1 MPCILPSGELNGISV
16 PAICARHG
24 GQWIDEPS
32 LLTEPGIGNTMPPSM
47 EYPGLIEPGVGN
59 TFGPIGK
66 SYSGGALQNPQ
77 KLSLMNN
84 IDGTIGKSYSGGA
97 LQNPQKLNIMNNL
110 DGAIGTSYPGSAL
123 QDPSKVMNA
132 IGRDTD
138 DFGNPLNANFAG
150 DTNFGLLRDR
160 AVNKFNTKPF
170 NKPFLGPVTRTNTSQ
185 PRMTQTAS
193 GLRPMSVRESSKED
207 RYNVGQKFK
216 SIFGM
221 DDESVARDKAS
232 KRGSGLI
239 GTSYSGGPTQAI
251 WHKNQEA
258 KTTDNTTTDNTKTTD
273 NATAVNNGTPTP
285 EAIKGMAKSGEMS
298 EGLLSKMGT
307 KDYWMTGIEGGSGA
321 WDNKLFR
328 LGEMMAYM
336 GTPLSKRGDSPA
348 KRWTAAN
355 TDSAKVS
362 KALTAAQS
370 KLEKGKIDNL
380 MKIASTSPKD
390 LAASIVEYL
399 PDELDNTWLGLSD
412 KEKSS
417 MSMSIAIR
425 ASQAMKL
432 AGADG
437 KHMPYAVAMKLAAN
451 QILKE
456 HNKK

>member
-285 EAIKGMAKSGEMS
+285 TQIKEIAKSGDIPTDIW
-298 EGLLSKMGT
+298 GKMKT

-355 TDSAKVS
+355 TDSAKVKAAIRKAQIAADAKDPKAYHKWTPGQVTDNVGGWFDDFFGWDFPFGKDRDQEKARFIRDVVDAKATYKDKSLQQIMDALS
-362 KALTAAQS
+362 K
-370 KLEKGKIDNL
+370 KGK
-380 MKIASTSPKD
+380 
-390 LAASIVEYL
+390 Y
-399 PDELDNTWLGLSD
+399 
-412 KEKSS
+412 
-417 MSMSIAIR
+417 R
-425 ASQAMKL
+425 
-432 AGADG
+432 
-437 KHMPYAVAMKLAAN
+437 
-451 QILKE
+451 
-456 HNKK
+456 

>member
-59 TFGPIGK
+59 TFGP
-66 SYSGGALQNPQ
+66 
-77 KLSLMNN
+77 
-84 IDGTIGKSYSGGA
+84 IGKSYSGGA

-285 EAIKGMAKSGEMS
+285 TQIKEIAKSGDIPTDIW
-298 EGLLSKMGT
+298 GKMKT

-355 TDSAKVS
+355 TDSAKVKAAIRKAQIAADAKDPKAYHKWTPGQVTDNVGGWFDDFFGWDFPFGKDRDQEKARFIRDVVDAKATYKDKSLQQIMDALS
-362 KALTAAQS
+362 K
-370 KLEKGKIDNL
+370 KGK
-380 MKIASTSPKD
+380 
-390 LAASIVEYL
+390 Y
-399 PDELDNTWLGLSD
+399 
-412 KEKSS
+412 
-417 MSMSIAIR
+417 R
-425 ASQAMKL
+425 
-432 AGADG
+432 
-437 KHMPYAVAMKLAAN
+437 
-451 QILKE
+451 
-456 HNKK
+456 

>member
-59 TFGPIGK
+59 TFGP
-66 SYSGGALQNPQ
+66 
-77 KLSLMNN
+77 
-84 IDGTIGKSYSGGA
+84 IGKSYSGGA

-258 KTTDNTTTDNTKTTD
+258 KTTDNTTTDNAKTTD

-285 EAIKGMAKSGEMS
+285 TQIKEIAKSGDIPTDIW
-298 EGLLSKMGT
+298 GKMKT

-355 TDSAKVS
+355 TDSAKVKAAIRKAQIAADAKDPKAYHKWTPGQVTDNVGGWFDDFFGWDFPFGKDRDQEKARFIRDVVDAKATYKDKSLQQIMDALS
-362 KALTAAQS
+362 K
-370 KLEKGKIDNL
+370 KGK
-380 MKIASTSPKD
+380 
-390 LAASIVEYL
+390 Y
-399 PDELDNTWLGLSD
+399 
-412 KEKSS
+412 
-417 MSMSIAIR
+417 R
-425 ASQAMKL
+425 
-432 AGADG
+432 
-437 KHMPYAVAMKLAAN
+437 
-451 QILKE
+451 
-456 HNKK
+456 

>member
-1 MPCILPSGELNGISV
+1 MPCKF
-16 PAICARHG
+16 PAGHPDENNNFGNAEVCSRYG
-24 GQWIDEPS
+24 GQWIPGLSEPTLDRPPLVEPS
-32 LLTEPGIGNTMPPSM
+32 LMRSPAGMT
-47 EYPGLIEPGVGN
+47 YPNSNL
-59 TFGPIGK
+59 
-66 SYSGGALQNPQ
+66 GGA
-77 KLSLMNN
+77 SMNLPTRTL
-84 IDGTIGKSYSGGA
+84 GTPYTGGPT
-97 LQNPQKLNIMNNL
+97 Q
-110 DGAIGTSYPGSAL
+110 TPGFF
-123 QDPSKVMNA
+123 K
-132 IGRDTD
+132 DTD
-138 DFGNPLNANFAG
+138 DFGQPLNANFAG

-160 AVNKFNTKPF
+160 AVDKFNTQEY
-170 NKPFLGPVTRTNTSQ
+170 NKPVYGEVTRTDTST
-185 PRMTQTAS
+185 PRMIQTYN
-193 GLRPMSVRESSKED
+193 GLRPMTAEEMYASNK
-207 RYNVGQKFK
+207 NNAGQKIL

-232 KRGSGLI
+232 KKGSGLI

-258 KTTDNTTTDNTKTTD
+258 KTTDNTTTDNAKTTD

-321 WDNKLFR
+321 WDNRLFR

-437 KHMPYAVAMKLAAN
+437 KHMPYSVAMKLAAN

>member
-59 TFGPIGK
+59 TFGP
-66 SYSGGALQNPQ
+66 
-77 KLSLMNN
+77 
-84 IDGTIGKSYSGGA
+84 IGKSYSGGA

-232 KRGSGLI
+232 KKGSGLI

-258 KTTDNTTTDNTKTTD
+258 KTTDNTTTDNAKTTD

-285 EAIKGMAKSGEMS
+285 TQIKEIAKSGDIPTDIW
-298 EGLLSKMGT
+298 GKMKT

-355 TDSAKVS
+355 TDSAKVKAAIRKAQIAADAKDPKAYHKWTPGQVTDNVGGWFDDFFGWDFPFGKDRDQEKARFIRDVVDAKATYKDKSLQQIMDALS
-362 KALTAAQS
+362 K
-370 KLEKGKIDNL
+370 KGK
-380 MKIASTSPKD
+380 
-390 LAASIVEYL
+390 Y
-399 PDELDNTWLGLSD
+399 
-412 KEKSS
+412 
-417 MSMSIAIR
+417 R
-425 ASQAMKL
+425 
-432 AGADG
+432 
-437 KHMPYAVAMKLAAN
+437 
-451 QILKE
+451 
-456 HNKK
+456 

>member
-59 TFGPIGK
+59 TFGP
-66 SYSGGALQNPQ
+66 
-77 KLSLMNN
+77 
-84 IDGTIGKSYSGGA
+84 IGKSYSGGA

-232 KRGSGLI
+232 KKGSGLI

-273 NATAVNNGTPTP
+273 NATAVNNGTPTSTQ
-285 EAIKGMAKSGEMS
+285 IKEIAKSGDIPTDIW
-298 EGLLSKMGT
+298 GKMKT

-355 TDSAKVS
+355 TDSAKVKAAIRKAQIAADAKDPKAYHKWTPGQVTDNVGGWFDDFFGWDFPFGKDRDQEKARFIRDVVDAKATYKDKSLQQIMDALS
-362 KALTAAQS
+362 K
-370 KLEKGKIDNL
+370 KGK
-380 MKIASTSPKD
+380 
-390 LAASIVEYL
+390 Y
-399 PDELDNTWLGLSD
+399 
-412 KEKSS
+412 
-417 MSMSIAIR
+417 R
-425 ASQAMKL
+425 
-432 AGADG
+432 
-437 KHMPYAVAMKLAAN
+437 
-451 QILKE
+451 
-456 HNKK
+456 